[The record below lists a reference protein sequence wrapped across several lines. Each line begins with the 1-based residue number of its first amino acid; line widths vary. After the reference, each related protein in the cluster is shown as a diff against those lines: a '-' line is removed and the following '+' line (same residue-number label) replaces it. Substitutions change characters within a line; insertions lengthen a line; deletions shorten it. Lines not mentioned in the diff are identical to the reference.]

1 MEVLWSGVAV
11 SNTMRV
17 YRPCRTYP
25 SYTLICTSTDYDA
38 WRTGFAPVTVE
49 EVVKTLHTNAGNS
62 RAVAEGILQ
71 DVYDV
76 VKDGKVLD
84 EIKGSMQFA
93 CITRA
98 DVSDRTLFHSIS
110 GPRRCWVA
118 ELQATIN

>member
-1 MEVLWSGVAV
+1 M
-11 SNTMRV
+11 
-17 YRPCRTYP
+17 
-25 SYTLICTSTDYDA
+25 
-38 WRTGFAPVTVE
+38 TVE

-93 CITRA
+93 CVTRA
-98 DVSDRTLFHSIS
+98 DVSDTASRLY
-110 GPRRCWVA
+110 PA
-118 ELQATIN
+118 EEDN